1 MKVLLSV
8 CGVLAVLTIVCMAA
22 GQDTSPENTAQ
33 QDMEGL
39 QGTWRGVKGP
49 GSPGSDERAKN
60 ITFVVKFDKMTMTDA
75 NPDQKSTKEG
85 TLKLD
90 PKTKAFDWTDEKNG
104 WIGIYE
110 LKGDD
115 FKFYAVP
122 MAAGEDKRPKSFDDK
137 GGQLFVLKRSAAEPK
152 ENIAQTK
159 KDMEGLQGTW
169 RESKTNTVVVK
180 GDRLSII
187 DSRPG
192 QDTILGIITINPKTK
207 AIDWAMRTGLGA
219 GVTMFGNYE
228 LKGDNLR
235 IIFGERKDGRPKTF
249 DEKDGWLLVLK
260 REP

>member
-1 MKVLLSV
+1 MRVRLSV
-8 CGVLAVLTIVCMAA
+8 YGVLAVLTIVCMAA
-22 GQDTSPENTAQ
+22 GQPGLE
-33 QDMEGL
+33 DMKAL

-60 ITFVVKFDKMTMTDA
+60 ITFVVKFNKMTMTDA

-169 RESKTNTVVVK
+169 RESKMITVVVK
-180 GDRLSII
+180 GDRLSRI

-192 QDTILGIITINPKTK
+192 QEETIMGIITINAKTK

-219 GVTMFGNYE
+219 GVTMSGIYE

-235 IIFGERKDGRPKTF
+235 IIFFGGPKDKRPKTF

-260 REP
+260 REKP

>member
-1 MKVLLSV
+1 
-8 CGVLAVLTIVCMAA
+8 MAA
-22 GQDTSPENTAQ
+22 GQPGLE
-33 QDMEGL
+33 DMKAL

-60 ITFVVKFDKMTMTDA
+60 ITFVVKFNKMTMTDA

-85 TLKLD
+85 TVKLD

-137 GGQLFVLKRSAAEPK
+137 GGQLFVLKRSVPEPK
-152 ENIAQTK
+152 ENIPETK

-169 RESKTNTVVVK
+169 RESKMITVVVK
-180 GDRLSII
+180 GDRMSRI

-192 QDTILGIITINPKTK
+192 QEETIQGTITINPKTK
-207 AIDWAMRTGLGA
+207 AIDWPMETGLGA
-219 GVTMFGNYE
+219 GHTMRGIYE

-235 IIFGERKDGRPKTF
+235 IIFFGGPKDKRPKTF

-260 REP
+260 REKH

>member
-1 MKVLLSV
+1 MRVLLSV
-8 CGVLAVLTIVCMAA
+8 CGVLAVLTIVGMAA
-22 GQDTSPENTAQ
+22 GQPGLE
-33 QDMEGL
+33 DMKAL

-137 GGQLFVLKRSAAEPK
+137 GGQLFVLKRDAAEPK

-207 AIDWAMRTGLGA
+207 AIDWPMETGLGA
-219 GVTMFGNYE
+219 GHTMRGIYE

-235 IIFGERKDGRPKTF
+235 IIFFGGPKDKRPKTF
-249 DEKDGWLLVLK
+249 DEKDGFLLVLK
-260 REP
+260 REKS

>member
-1 MKVLLSV
+1 MRVLLSV
-8 CGVLAVLTIVCMAA
+8 CGVLAVLTIVGMAA
-22 GQDTSPENTAQ
+22 GQPGLE
-33 QDMEGL
+33 DMKAL

-122 MAAGEDKRPKSFDDK
+122 RIVDPKVKQPKRPMSFDDK
-137 GGQLFVLKRSAAEPK
+137 GGGEQLFVLKRDAAEPK

-159 KDMEGLQGTW
+159 KDMEVC
-169 RESKTNTVVVK
+169 KA
-180 GDRLSII
+180 
-187 DSRPG
+187 
-192 QDTILGIITINPKTK
+192 LGEKARRTK
-207 AIDWAMRTGLGA
+207 SS
-219 GVTMFGNYE
+219 
-228 LKGDNLR
+228 
-235 IIFGERKDGRPKTF
+235 
-249 DEKDGWLLVLK
+249 
-260 REP
+260 